1 MQLPQRKSWWNKI
14 ESEICALEMPLDGVD
29 GTAGGISLS
38 GRSKKMRIIVISI
51 GNNPIFAPH
60 LK

>member
-1 MQLPQRKSWWNKI
+1 M
-14 ESEICALEMPLDGVD
+14 LEMPLDGAD